1 MRRNRPRSVLVAVCF
16 NYPEAEDRRDGNY
29 HIEVTTD
36 PDSFGDC
43 LGDTRERPA
52 YWEIDPNDPKE
63 WLDAIKQARET
74 LVKLKVPK
82 TRHYICRASNGYYT
96 GPHDFIMQSPGK
108 RELKKWFEEYVEK
121 RWPNRCA
128 TCGNRLTDESYYPA
142 DFVWGD
148 ESELC
153 CSEYCAE
160 KRYILLCGDED
171 EDDEE

>member
-1 MRRNRPRSVLVAVCF
+1 MRRNKSGPRVLLAVCA
-16 NYPEAEDRRDGNY
+16 NYPSSTDRYDGDF

-43 LGDTRERPA
+43 LADTRDRPA

-82 TRHYICRASNGYYT
+82 TRHYICRASNCYST

-108 RELKKWFEEYVEK
+108 RELKKWFEDYCEK
-121 RWPNRCA
+121 QWPDRCDQ
-128 TCGNRLTDESYYPA
+128 CGKRITGDPWHL
-142 DFVWGD
+142 DFYEGD
-148 ESELC
+148 Y

-160 KRYILLCGDED
+160 KAWDFYESEYEYDED
-171 EDDEE
+171 